1 MTTSVEPGL
10 LDANVLVY
18 AVNADVAEHR
28 ASQAL
33 VDAARDPAVT
43 LYVTSQ
49 VICEFYS
56 VITNPRRVALPC
68 SPSEGQMYVAA
79 LLDLPGIHV
88 LPSPAASVAVLR
100 DLLRRH
106 PVTGAEVFD
115 LQLAAIMLVN
125 RVTRIY
131 TFNVADFEVFPELTI
146 VVP

>member
-1 MTTSVEPGL
+1 MSVEPGL

-28 ASQAL
+28 SSQAL

-56 VITNPRRVALPC
+56 GITNPRRVALPC
-68 SPSEGQMYVAA
+68 SPSEGQMNVAA

-88 LPSPAASVAVLR
+88 LPAPIASVAVLR
-100 DLLRRH
+100 DLLRKY

-115 LQLAAIMLVN
+115 LQLAAVMLVN
-125 RVTRIY
+125 RVARIY
-131 TFNVADFEVFPELTI
+131 TFNVTDFEVFPELTV
-146 VVP
+146 VVPSI